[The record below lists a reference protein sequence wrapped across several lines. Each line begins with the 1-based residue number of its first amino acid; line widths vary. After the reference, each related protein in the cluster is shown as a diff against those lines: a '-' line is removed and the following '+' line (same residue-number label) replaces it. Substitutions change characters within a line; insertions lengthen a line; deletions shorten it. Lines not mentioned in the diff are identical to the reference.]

1 MCRTIQLSTTV
12 KSVYAQDAN
21 PASKHKRC
29 SPGGIGHALARE
41 FHSRGTALPTSKHPP
56 YIPSWSFRPDSD
68 GKFVTGLRVF
78 ATARSRDSVAD
89 LNDLGIETL
98 TLEVDKPDSIT
109 RCREDIE
116 VRTGGGLDFL
126 VNNAGRST
134 SATRG

>member
-1 MCRTIQLSTTV
+1 MQSGRHW
-12 KSVYAQDAN
+12 
-21 PASKHKRC
+21 PC
-29 SPGGIGHALARE
+29 SRARVPLQRYRFAYFE
-41 FHSRGTALPTSKHPP
+41 HPP
-56 YIPSWSFRPDSD
+56 YIPSLSFRPDSD

-98 TLEVDKPDSIT
+98 SLEVDKPDSIT

-116 VRTGGGLDFL
+116 ERTGRGLDFL